1 MTIAHQQNARTLFF
15 GHFGDRL
22 CDQCRG
28 VTREVKSDCIAL
40 FGRFGSDRKSSILI
54 CSRRLAV
61 AANDQTEGRNIEI
74 DITHGVKRVG
84 AARIEQVLRSEEHTS
99 ELQSLMRISYAVFCL
114 KKKKI
119 KKHNITDKNI
129 D

>member
-1 MTIAHQQNARTLFF
+1 MRISDWSSDVCSSDL
-15 GHFGDRL
+15 
-22 CDQCRG
+22 
-28 VTREVKSDCIAL
+28 TREVKSDCIAL

-84 AARIEQVLRSEEHTS
+84 AARIEKVLRI
-99 ELQSLMRISYAVFCL
+99 RIAGRREIGRASCRERVCQYV
-114 KKKKI
+114 
-119 KKHNITDKNI
+119 
-129 D
+129 